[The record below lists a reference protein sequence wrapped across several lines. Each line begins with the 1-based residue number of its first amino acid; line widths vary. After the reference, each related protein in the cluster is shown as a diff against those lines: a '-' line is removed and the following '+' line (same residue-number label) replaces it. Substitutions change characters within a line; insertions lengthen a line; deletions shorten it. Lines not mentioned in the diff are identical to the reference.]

1 MAQLSLA
8 LAVPSSASLSA
19 ALRPQPSVVPVAVIT
34 GAIVST
40 VQVTVRVTATA
51 GLPQASLTFHVRV
64 CERLQP
70 LLVITL
76 SAAVGVPTAQL
87 SVALAV
93 PSAASISAA
102 LGLQPRLCVVPVA
115 VITGAVVSTVQVTVR
130 ETASAGLPHASLTF
144 HVRVCERLQPL
155 LVTTLSAAVGVPTAQ
170 LSVALAVPSA
180 ASISAALGLQPR
192 LSVVPVAVITGAI
205 VSTVQVTVRVTATA
219 GLPQT
224 SLTFHV
230 RVCERPQPLLV
241 TTLSA
246 AVGVPTAQLS
256 VALAVPSVA
265 SISAAIRLQ
274 PRFSVVP
281 VAVITG
287 AIVSTVQ
294 VTVRVTATAGLPQAS
309 LTFHVRV
316 CERPQPLLVT
326 TLSAAVGVP
335 TAQLSVALAV
345 PSAASISAALGLQPR
360 LSVVPVAVITGAV
373 R

>member
-51 GLPQASLTFHVRV
+51 GLPQ
-64 CERLQP
+64 
-70 LLVITL
+70 
-76 SAAVGVPTAQL
+76 
-87 SVALAV
+87 
-93 PSAASISAA
+93 
-102 LGLQPRLCVVPVA
+102 
-115 VITGAVVSTVQVTVR
+115 
-130 ETASAGLPHASLTF
+130 ASLTF

-309 LTFHVRV
+309 LTFRSEERRV
-316 CERPQPLLVT
+316 GKERLLR

-335 TAQLSVALAV
+335 TEQLSVALAV
-345 PSAASISAALGLQPR
+345 PSAASTSAALGLQPR
-360 LSVVPVAVITGAV
+360 
-373 R
+373 